1 MFKTITNKEEY
12 ELNPK
17 LSTSKIEDVKVELF
31 GKEYFFNKDKWM
43 RNIHLKITDYCNAKC
58 WFCVEKNSNIPQN
71 KEAFLNSL
79 RSLLKQMNDQNSLY
93 TVTITGGE
101 PSTCG
106 YLQDILDEIAKYNVF
121 LTLNT
126 NGRNFPKIKNAPEWI
141 NISKHAIN
149 DSDLIKLPNLE
160 ISDIENVRLNS
171 GSKIRLQAVLTN
183 KTLNDIYKILDFI
196 NHYKNIVDDFS
207 FRQIISGKNS
217 INQPNLVEFR
227 KYLFSNAELIE
238 QVFQDYYV
246 YEIWNLNGVQLTLSF
261 SDMEMLIESEK
272 NEEFNMLREIIIHPD
287 GLISGDWNR
296 TTKIIAVPYL

>member
-1 MFKTITNKEEY
+1 MFKTITTKEEY

-17 LSTSKIEDVKVELF
+17 LSTSKIEDVKVKLF
-31 GKEYFFNKDKWM
+31 GKEYFFNKNKWM

-101 PSTCG
+101 PSTCE

-160 ISDIENVRLNS
+160 ISDIENVRLNTC
-171 GSKIRLQAVLTN
+171 SKIRLQAVLTN
-183 KTLNDIYKILDFI
+183 KTLNDIDKILDFI

-227 KYLFSNAELIE
+227 KYLFYNAELIE

-287 GLISGDWNR
+287 GVISGDWNR
-296 TTKIIAVPYL
+296 TTKIIAVPSL